1 MASLALGIVP
11 SDEEVNAIKQQLKLL
26 GHSLPT
32 EVIVKF
38 LQENNELL
46 TACQNPKYGLTIGED
61 PTARS
66 QPASRWP
73 DVQSNTERAVQS
85 HQDTAVLE
93 SFSEAVQKSGSA
105 APQLDVTWASAGPDG
120 VLTSRVLHNNRRDPF
135 PAPIPTEQKPACTEV
150 TQAAAVRRDR
160 HDQLMCTR
168 DFLSRPLHSVLDA
181 GHDQDRYALEHDFR
195 TLNSELDDL
204 AASLRHDDSH
214 SYSRRASSQHGDI
227 CRKSSRGYSPSP
239 GSVLRSSSLHSLPVL
254 NNSFIV
260 PAQAAKPQKVD
271 RVTRHR
277 ELQQVWNKDSFLR
290 SGGTAK
296 TSKRRG
302 ENFNELYAACHA
314 AEDKLKELT
323 LKHGKAAKG
332 TLKGKGQQEN
342 VAPTDKR
349 RDALRWETRM
359 RMQLRDGYH

>member
-1 MASLALGIVP
+1 MTDKRQFKLQLYCRQSNVDGTDNFFLRSNTALSMASLALGIVP

-120 VLTSRVLHNNRRDPF
+120 VLTSRVLHVISFFGTNPGCL
-135 PAPIPTEQKPACTEV
+135 PAGLLFGSCAVLFHSMSHVATEQ
-150 TQAAAVRRDR
+150 
-160 HDQLMCTR
+160 
-168 DFLSRPLHSVLDA
+168 
-181 GHDQDRYALEHDFR
+181 
-195 TLNSELDDL
+195 
-204 AASLRHDDSH
+204 
-214 SYSRRASSQHGDI
+214 
-227 CRKSSRGYSPSP
+227 
-239 GSVLRSSSLHSLPVL
+239 
-254 NNSFIV
+254 
-260 PAQAAKPQKVD
+260 
-271 RVTRHR
+271 
-277 ELQQVWNKDSFLR
+277 
-290 SGGTAK
+290 
-296 TSKRRG
+296 
-302 ENFNELYAACHA
+302 
-314 AEDKLKELT
+314 
-323 LKHGKAAKG
+323 
-332 TLKGKGQQEN
+332 
-342 VAPTDKR
+342 
-349 RDALRWETRM
+349 
-359 RMQLRDGYH
+359 

>member
-1 MASLALGIVP
+1 MAQRRGDAGVSMANLALGVVP
-11 SDEEVNAIKQQLKLL
+11 TDEEVHAIKQQLKLL

-32 EVIVKF
+32 EAI
-38 LQENNELL
+38 
-46 TACQNPKYGLTIGED
+46 
-61 PTARS
+61 S
-66 QPASRWP
+66 
-73 DVQSNTERAVQS
+73 
-85 HQDTAVLE
+85 
-93 SFSEAVQKSGSA
+93 KS
-105 APQLDVTWASAGPDG
+105 
-120 VLTSRVLHNNRRDPF
+120 RDPL
-135 PAPIPTEQKPACTEV
+135 PGPSATEQEPDW

-168 DFLSRPLHSVLDA
+168 DFLSRPHHSALDA
-181 GHDQDRYALEHDFR
+181 GHADRHQDRDSLEH
-195 TLNSELDDL
+195 N
-204 AASLRHDDSH
+204 
-214 SYSRRASSQHGDI
+214 
-227 CRKSSRGYSPSP
+227 
-239 GSVLRSSSLHSLPVL
+239 
-254 NNSFIV
+254 
-260 PAQAAKPQKVD
+260 AAKPRKVD

-277 ELQQVWNKDSFLR
+277 ELQQVWNKDAFLR

-332 TLKGKGQQEN
+332 SLKGKQQQEN

>member
-32 EVIVKF
+32 E
-38 LQENNELL
+38 
-46 TACQNPKYGLTIGED
+46 
-61 PTARS
+61 
-66 QPASRWP
+66 
-73 DVQSNTERAVQS
+73 
-85 HQDTAVLE
+85 
-93 SFSEAVQKSGSA
+93 
-105 APQLDVTWASAGPDG
+105 
-120 VLTSRVLHNNRRDPF
+120 NNRRDPF

-204 AASLRHDDSH
+204 AASLRHVSKPAPLHGQSSLMIQHRPQQRSEPASGMCKQPLGHLSGPITEGRQPLLDASL
-214 SYSRRASSQHGDI
+214 YSRDLPSRASHPHAVPNKNSFMPDGRSGGADTYRQHDATAESQH
-227 CRKSSRGYSPSP
+227 
-239 GSVLRSSSLHSLPVL
+239 
-254 NNSFIV
+254 
-260 PAQAAKPQKVD
+260 AQHDSQQQ
-271 RVTRHR
+271 